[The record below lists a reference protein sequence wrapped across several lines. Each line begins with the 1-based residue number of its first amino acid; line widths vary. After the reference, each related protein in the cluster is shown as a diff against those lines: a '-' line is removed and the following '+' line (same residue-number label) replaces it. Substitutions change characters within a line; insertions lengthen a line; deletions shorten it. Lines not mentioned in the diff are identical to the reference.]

1 MKAEYIPP
9 REDVIMQ
16 NEAPDD
22 VYIIVSGEV
31 EIIDY
36 EMEKEI
42 AVGTLQTGDM
52 FGEVGA
58 LCCRPQIFTY
68 RTKTLSQLLRLKTS
82 ALIEA
87 MQSKQEDNV
96 SILKNFLQVSIII
109 DSSAS
114 ERIYK
119 FLANFCYVIGHCFLA
134 NLRMK
139 ICVLHCMQHHKKLKD
154 LNIGDLI
161 AESGEEDGDPN
172 MSVNLLTVA
181 STGNA
186 AFLDELLKAR
196 LDPDIG
202 DSKGRT
208 PLVCFH
214 IFQFMK
220 ICHHTLN
227 LRLIYIKSLVYII
240 Y

>member
-31 EIIDY
+31 ELIDCD
-36 EMEKEI
+36 MEKEI
-42 AVGTLQTGDM
+42 IVGTLQTGDM

-58 LCCRPQIFTY
+58 LCCRPQNFTY
-68 RTKTLSQLLRLKTS
+68 RTKTLSQLLGLKTN

-96 SILKNFLQVSIII
+96 AILKNL
-109 DSSAS
+109 
-114 ERIYK
+114 
-119 FLANFCYVIGHCFLA
+119 L
-134 NLRMK
+134 
-139 ICVLHCMQHHKKLKD
+139 QHHKKLKD
-154 LNIGDLI
+154 LNIGELVV
-161 AESGEEDGDPN
+161 EGGGEEDGDPN
-172 MSVNLLTVA
+172 MSFNLLTVA
-181 STGNA
+181 CTGNA

-208 PLVCFH
+208 PLVCLFP
-214 IFQFMK
+214 
-220 ICHHTLN
+220 
-227 LRLIYIKSLVYII
+227 S
-240 Y
+240 